1 MADKKSDPGEL
12 HWLVRPQT
20 IRRLWFVLAGVLA
33 LTVVAGLFVK
43 LPGHFVWDGEFWFF
57 AAYGFATC
65 TAMVFGAKALGIILK
80 RPDDYYDD

>member
-1 MADKKSDPGEL
+1 MANKKHDPHEL

-20 IRRLWFVLAGVLA
+20 IRRLWLVFIVVLAM
-33 LTVVAGLFVK
+33 TVVAGFFVD

-57 AAYGFATC
+57 AAYGFASC
-65 TAMVFGAKALGIILK
+65 AAMVFGAKALGIFLK

>member
-1 MADKKSDPGEL
+1 MADKKDGPGEL

-33 LTVVAGLFVK
+33 LTVGAGLFVK

-65 TAMVFGAKALGIILK
+65 AAMVFGAKALGIFLK

>member
-1 MADKKSDPGEL
+1 MAGKKDDPTEL

-65 TAMVFGAKALGIILK
+65 AAMVFGAKALGFILK

>member
-1 MADKKSDPGEL
+1 MANKKDDTLDL

-20 IRRLWFVLAGVLA
+20 IRRLWIVFAGVLL
-33 LTVVAGLFVK
+33 LTVIAGLFVS

-57 AAYGFATC
+57 AAYGFVTC
-65 TAMVFGAKALGIILK
+65 AIMVFGAKALGVFLK